1 MELWDLYN
9 EHRERIGKDHIRG
22 QELPD
27 HCYHLAVHV
36 WIKNRNGQY
45 LISQRSASRPTYPL
59 MWECVGGAVL
69 KGESS
74 LQGALREVKEE
85 VGIDLIPENGKVV
98 FSQIRGTV
106 NQIKYND
113 IRDVWLFQYDGEV
126 SLAKATMDEVAQVK
140 WMTRQQMEE
149 LFDSGQ
155 FVDTL
160 AYFFDKIDV

>member
-1 MELWDLYN
+1 MRVPPLLADFIHPGSCKPICENSLT
-9 EHRERIGKDHIRG
+9 
-22 QELPD
+22 LP
-27 HCYHLAVHV
+27 
-36 WIKNRNGQY
+36 
-45 LISQRSASRPTYPL
+45 SASRPTYPL